1 MKERSNVTIGDFTVG
16 DNSPVALVAELGV
29 NHLGDFGRAKEMIA
43 AAHES
48 GADFLKFQTYI
59 AEDRYDKQ
67 HNPKGEAFIKLLK
80 DWQFSREHDQ
90 KLWEYAESL
99 GARVFT
105 SPFDKRSVDFS
116 EEMGS
121 LAYKVAAFEAVNL
134 DLVRHISKTKKPV
147 VVSRGMTTV
156 DEMKQVESIFKENDI
171 EFIFLHCISS
181 YPTPREESNLAAI
194 HTMREVFDCPIGHSD
209 HTHGTSIPPLAVAA
223 GAVMIEKHFTVNQKL
238 RESDNPFSVTA
249 EEMREMRF
257 QVDQVKSY
265 MGDSELGFRDVE
277 KYMWDFRRNT
287 S

>member
-1 MKERSNVTIGDFTVG
+1 MNGRSNVTIGDFTVG

-29 NHLGDFGRAKEMIA
+29 NHLGDFGRAKEMIS
-43 AAHES
+43 AAHEA

-67 HNPKGEAFIKLLK
+67 RNPKGEQFISLLK
-80 DWQFSREHDQ
+80 DWQFTREDDQ
-90 KLWEYAESL
+90 KLWEYANSL

-116 EEMGS
+116 EEMGA

-134 DLVRHISKTKKPV
+134 DLVRHIAKTRKPV

-156 DEMKQVESIFKENDI
+156 DEMRQVESLLKDNGI

-194 HTMREVFDCPIGHSD
+194 HSMREVFDCPIGHSD

-249 EEMREMRF
+249 DELREIRF
-257 QVDQVKSY
+257 KIDQAKGY
-265 MGDSELGFRDVE
+265 MGDGALAFREIE
-277 KYMWDFRRNT
+277 KYMWDFRRKT